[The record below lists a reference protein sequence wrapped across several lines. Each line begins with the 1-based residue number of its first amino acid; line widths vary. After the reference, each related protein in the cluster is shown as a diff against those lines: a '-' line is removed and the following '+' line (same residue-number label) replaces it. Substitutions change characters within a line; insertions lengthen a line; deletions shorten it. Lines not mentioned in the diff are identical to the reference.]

1 MAEEKINVNGTVIT
15 FFSTASAVGK
25 TLVSCNVAAE
35 LARLGHRV
43 CLADLDLQFGDV
55 CNYLQLMPQQTLA
68 DAQNAIHVQGDA
80 FHVEQYLTMYTH
92 DQTRFYVLASP
103 QRLDEAYN
111 IQAAEVRKIIHHLR
125 SMFDYVLLDTTSMF
139 SVLNLSMLDMSTIVT
154 FLGIVDFLPT
164 IKNMKI
170 GNDTLKN
177 LNYDINK
184 IRLVL
189 NRSDSVTRISRED
202 VEELLGES
210 FDYIL
215 PNDFKAANR
224 SIKDGVPLVLG
235 GDQTPLGDA
244 LCDMAAQYTNR
255 GLDDEVYD
263 EGNNNS
269 WFSRLFH

>member
-1 MAEEKINVNGTVIT
+1 
-15 FFSTASAVGK
+15 
-25 TLVSCNVAAE
+25 
-35 LARLGHRV
+35 
-43 CLADLDLQFGDV
+43 
-55 CNYLQLMPQQTLA
+55 
-68 DAQNAIHVQGDA
+68 
-80 FHVEQYLTMYTH
+80 
-92 DQTRFYVLASP
+92 
-103 QRLDEAYN
+103 
-111 IQAAEVRKIIHHLR
+111 
-125 SMFDYVLLDTTSMF
+125 
-139 SVLNLSMLDMSTIVT
+139 
-154 FLGIVDFLPT
+154 
-164 IKNMKI
+164 MKI